1 MKDEQLL
8 EEELMG
14 KLDRMYLH
22 AVDLENG
29 QGPVEH
35 HHNPNEYGQASDQ
48 EVSPHS
54 KIIAFPGQRIPLP
67 SGEPSETSEAS
78 EEEPRW
84 IRKRSY
90 RTALFLASSPV
101 IFLAFVLVILPSNVI
116 IGPRGSE
123 KGEPYQLT
131 FPIHLKASPP
141 VQREVNVLQTIE
153 EREPRADTVPQQTV
167 ESKSPPNQ
175 IVESK
180 SPPNQIVESKS
191 PPQQTVESKS
201 PPNQIVES
209 KSPPNQIVGLQ
220 PPVTKTKH
228 YAVQFGLFRNWEN
241 ASRLIDGLRKE
252 NLEPYWIE
260 KQSRSW
266 GTIYLIFSGSFKA
279 KNEAVK
285 FMRGKDIRKN
295 YPGSFV
301 RRIAFK
307 VEG

>member
-180 SPPNQIVESKS
+180 SPPNQ
-191 PPQQTVESKS
+191 T
-201 PPNQIVES
+201 VES

-220 PPVTKTKH
+220 APVTKTKH

-285 FMRGKDIRKN
+285 FMKGKDIRKN

-301 RRIAFK
+301 RRISFK